1 MTGQRQ
7 PRIEA
12 VGAYA
17 PRFRVS
23 AEAFEEAW
31 GQFHAPG
38 VTEKA
43 VPDADEDA
51 LTMAYEAAARALD
64 AADRDGDEVAFLA
77 FASTT
82 PPLAEEDL
90 TARLGGMV
98 GVPADATRHVFT
110 GSTRAGTR
118 ALDAAL
124 SAGPWSSEPSGEDA
138 SPDAS
143 GESVGLVVAADC
155 PRGDPDSDED
165 HAAGAGAA
173 AFVLSESGDA
183 AVRRRA
189 EYAEEF
195 PGTRFRRAGS
205 ETVEGLGATGYERQ
219 AFTDTLAGA
228 VEQLD
233 VDGSE
238 IDAAAVQTPNGKM
251 PYRAAGA
258 LGVDSEAIQRCATVH
273 ELGDTGAASV
283 PLGLARALAD
293 GEAGDASKR
302 SSGEERSDDPRDDGG
317 EARVLAA
324 SFGSGAGAD
333 ALLVET
339 GASGDDGDG
348 VAASL
353 ALDDGEQVT
362 YAEYLRKRGELTSGP
377 PEGGGA
383 YVSVPSWKRTLDQ
396 RHRLVAGKCP
406 ECGGLNFPPEGACND
421 CKTLVDEYDEVKLTG
436 EGTVEAATVI
446 SQGGAPPEFAEQQA
460 QSGDF
465 GVAVVALDGPDG
477 GSASVPAQVV
487 AADPADVAIGDR
499 VGTTMRR
506 IYTQEGVTRYGFKVR
521 PQGTT

>member
-1 MTGQRQ
+1 MN
-7 PRIEA
+7 PKIEA

-31 GQFHAPG
+31 GQFHAAG
-38 VTEKA
+38 VNSKA

-51 LTMAYEAAARALD
+51 VTMAYEAASRALD
-64 AADRDGDEVAFLA
+64 AADRAGADVSFLA

-90 TARLGGMV
+90 TARLGGMLS
-98 GVPADATRHVFT
+98 VPQSATRHVFT

-124 SAGPWSSEPSGEDA
+124 SAGPWEQEADD
-138 SPDAS
+138 SPPS

-155 PRGDPDSDED
+155 PRGRPDSDED

-173 AFVLSESGDA
+173 AFVLSESGGSA
-183 AVRRRA
+183 GGAEVRERA
-189 EYAEEF
+189 EYASEY

-205 ETVEGLGATGYERQ
+205 EAVEGLGATGYERR
-219 AFTDTLAGA
+219 AFTETLAGA

-233 VDGSE
+233 LADASE
-238 IDAAAVQTPNGKM
+238 VDAAAVQAPNGKL
-251 PYRAAGA
+251 PYRAADA
-258 LGVDSEAIQRCATVH
+258 LGVDTDRIGACATVH
-273 ELGDTGAASV
+273 ELGDTAAASV
-283 PLGLARALAD
+283 PLALARALAD
-293 GEAGDASKR
+293 GAET
-302 SSGEERSDDPRDDGG
+302 
-317 EARVLAA
+317 VLAA

-333 ALLVET
+333 ALLVENA
-339 GASGDDGDG
+339 GGGSDADGIPS
-348 VAASL
+348 SL
-353 ALDDGEQVT
+353 ALDDGESVS

-377 PEGGGA
+377 PDGGGA
-383 YVSVPSWKRTLDQ
+383 YVSVPSWRRTLDQ
-396 RHRLVAGKCP
+396 RHRLLAGRCP

-421 CKTLVDEYDEVKLTG
+421 CKALVDGYDEVRLTG

-465 GVAVVALDGPDG
+465 AVAVVALDGPDG
-477 GSASVPAQVV
+477 DSASVPAQVV
-487 AADPADVAIGDR
+487 AADPSDVAIGDP
-499 VGTTMRR
+499 VETTMRR
-506 IYTQEGVTRYGFKVR
+506 VYTQEGVTRYGFKIR
-521 PQGTT
+521 PRGPEGE